1 MRIKIQIISDLHLE
15 FMKKLPKF
23 LKDFKQAD
31 YLFLAGDIGYIQ
43 YPHYNRGIFYQFI
56 CWCTNNYKKV
66 FYIMGNHDAYAIDLN
81 LAKESLK
88 KISEEQSN
96 FIFLEKGVVS
106 ELEGYKVIG
115 CTLWSH
121 IDSDTY
127 NIMNDKN
134 NIKINGQ
141 YLERN
146 DFLKMYKDDKAWL
159 NEQIDCNTPV
169 GLLGDKL
176 DLSCNTPVG
185 LLGDKLDLS
194 CNTPVGLLGDKLD
207 LSCNT
212 PVGLL
217 GDKLD
222 LSCNTP
228 VGLLDTKSNLERNTI
243 VMTHHLPSYKLI
255 HPEYQ
260 KIEYEKY
267 NSAYASDSDGLVY
280 KAKLWIHGHTHKASD
295 IIFDGIT
302 RCICNPYGYY
312 NDDAETSGFTIKSFD
327 I

>member
-1 MRIKIQIISDLHLE
+1 MPLKIQIISDLHLE

-23 LKDFKQAD
+23 LKNFKQAD

-66 FYIMGNHDAYAIDLN
+66 FYIMGNHDAYTTDLN

-88 KISEEQSN
+88 KISEEKPN

-127 NIMNDKN
+127 SIMNDKN

-146 DFLKMYKDDKAWL
+146 DFLKMHKDDIAWL
-159 NEQIDCNTPV
+159 NEQIDCNTPT
-169 GLLGDKL
+169 GLLGTKSNL
-176 DLSCNTPVG
+176 ERNTPVG
-185 LLGDKLDLS
+185 LLG
-194 CNTPVGLLGDKLD
+194 
-207 LSCNT
+207 
-212 PVGLL
+212 
-217 GDKLD
+217 
-222 LSCNTP
+222 
-228 VGLLDTKSNLERNTI
+228 TKSNLERNTI

-255 HPEYQ
+255 HQEYQ

-267 NSAYASDSDGLVY
+267 NSAYASECDELVY
-280 KAKLWIHGHTHKASD
+280 KAKLWIYGHTHKASD
-295 IIFDGIT
+295 VVFDGIT

-312 NDDAETSGFTIKSFD
+312 NDDDATSGFTIKSFD

>member
-194 CNTPVGLLGDKLD
+194 CNTPVGLL
-207 LSCNT
+207 
-212 PVGLL
+212 
-217 GDKLD
+217 
-222 LSCNTP
+222 
-228 VGLLDTKSNLERNTI
+228 DTKSNLERNTI